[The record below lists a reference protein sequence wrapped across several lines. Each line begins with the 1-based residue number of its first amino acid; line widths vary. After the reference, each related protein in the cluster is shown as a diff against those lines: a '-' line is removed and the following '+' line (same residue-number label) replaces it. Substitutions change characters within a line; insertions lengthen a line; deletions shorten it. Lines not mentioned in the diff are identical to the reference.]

1 MRETRHFRGAVS
13 ALLVSAVAN
22 LLIPQDAH
30 ADEYVEPRKEHF
42 EIRAQSFAGALQAYA
57 RQTGEQVV
65 FFSNLGTGCTVPRI
79 SGTFTR
85 AQVLEQILANT
96 GLTYQRVNAN
106 TIAVSPI
113 GSPISKESQPRPT
126 PQSDKETAMS
136 HRYPLLCCSA
146 TALAMLSI
154 GSRATADDAQGVPQS
169 APQAALQEVI
179 VTGIRSSLKHSLDAK
194 RNADAIVDGISA
206 EDIGK
211 FPDKN
216 VADALQRIPGVS
228 VDRVWGEGRDVF
240 VRGTDST
247 LNRTQMNGQNVA
259 SAYWWANDNPSR
271 GFNYDILASE
281 LVSSLEVYKSPEADM
296 DEGSIG
302 GLVSVRT
309 RRPMEL
315 KPYTLQVSGEALHSV
330 LGDKT
335 DPQASGLF
343 SWHDDDR
350 RFGALA
356 SLSYQRREM
365 RRDALEGFNDE
376 TLYNITDQNGKVT
389 PNVHALYGGGSALFV
404 EDRRRLTENATLQ
417 WRPLQAWDL
426 TLNYVNSD
434 MSADNHNENYLYLI
448 QSPLQ
453 AGAIVTDPVFI
464 PTGDGKQALVG
475 GTIGNSSGYG
485 AAIEAIYR
493 KAFVKSHVADLDT
506 TYNLDH
512 WSIHGQA
519 GKTGAQGGSEHDQNY
534 YFEASTPEKISLGP
548 QHIDVSYL
556 DLDPTNANA
565 LHFAPGN
572 ERDWPRTITENET
585 YAQSDLTFDLGNGFF
600 KSFKTGVKYR
610 DDTVEN
616 TREIG
621 SVSTSNPNYAALTA
635 ITLNQVTSG
644 TSPPLSQQ
652 AATQGSVTR
661 YALVDGA
668 RAAALINPMLNLQY
682 VLDPLAFYIIEEH
695 ITAAYAK
702 ADFELGALRGN
713 FGVRAVHTKQ
723 QSTAYDSNG
732 DLETITRPYSNVLPS
747 INAVYKVSDNLLV
760 RGAASQAMARDT
772 FQNLSSN
779 ITINATTGSATAG
792 NPYLTPI
799 KANQFE
805 IGSEWYFSEASL
817 LSGTYFWKSLN
828 TFVYTQSDEEVING
842 QSLVV
847 TRPFNSDH
855 GAKIQGLEMQWQQA
869 IWGGFGIV
877 TNYTF
882 TNGSVDPIPGQPK
895 LQLQGNSKHQANASL
910 YFESPRWSARVSY
923 NFRSEAFGGLTMG
936 SQIVTDPYHQV
947 DATAS
952 FNATNDFTVFATAVN
967 ITNELLRQHTADGV
981 PLELYENGSRY
992 SLGVRLKF

>member
-1 MRETRHFRGAVS
+1 MREAAPVRAAVG

-22 LLIPQDAH
+22 LFLPQDAR
-30 ADEYVEPRKEHF
+30 ADEHVEPRKEHF
-42 EIRAQSFAGALQAYA
+42 EIRAQSFSGALQAYA

-65 FFSNLGTGCTVPRI
+65 FFSSLAAGRTVPRI

-96 GLTYQRVNAN
+96 GLTYQRLNAN

-113 GSPISKESQPRPT
+113 GAPISNESQPRPA
-126 PQSDKETAMS
+126 PPSDKETTMS

-154 GSRATADDAQGVPQS
+154 GSRATADDAQSVPQG
-169 APQAALQEVI
+169 ALQEVV

-194 RNADAIVDGISA
+194 RNADAIVDGITA

-228 VDRVWGEGRDVF
+228 VDRVWGEGRDIF
-240 VRGTDST
+240 VRGTDNT

-315 KPYTLQVSGEALHSV
+315 KPYTLQLSAEALHSV

-356 SLSYQRREM
+356 SLSYQRRQM

-376 TLYNITDQNGKVT
+376 TLYNITDQNGNVT
-389 PNVHALYGGGSALFV
+389 RNVHALYGGGSALFL

-417 WRPLQAWDL
+417 WRPLEAWDL
-426 TLNYVNSD
+426 TLNYVNSN
-434 MSADNHNENYLYLI
+434 MSADNHNENYLYLL

-464 PTGDGKQALVG
+464 PTGDGRQALVG
-475 GTIGNSSGYG
+475 GTIGNSTGYG

-493 KAFVKSHVADLDT
+493 KAFVKSHVFDLDT
-506 TYNLDH
+506 TYNFDH
-512 WSIHGQA
+512 WNIHGQV
-519 GKTGAQGGSEHDQNY
+519 GRTGAQGGSEHDQNY
-534 YFEASTPEKISLGP
+534 YFQANTPETINLGP
-548 QHIDVSYL
+548 QHIDVSYQ
-556 DLDPTNANA
+556 DVNPTNANA
-565 LHFAPGN
+565 LTFAPGN

-585 YAQSDLTFDLGNGFF
+585 YAQTDLTFDLGNGFF
-600 KSFKTGVKYR
+600 KSFKTGLKYR

-621 SVSTSNPNYAALTA
+621 SVSTSNPNYAALQA
-635 ITLNQVTSG
+635 ITLEQVTGG

-652 AATQGSVTR
+652 AATPGSLTR

-682 VLDPLAFYIIEEH
+682 ALDPLAFYIIEEH

-723 QSTAYDSNG
+723 DSTAYDVNG
-732 DLETITRPYSNVLPS
+732 ALATITRPYNNVLPS
-747 INAVYKVSDNLLV
+747 INAVYKLSENLLV

-792 NPYLTPI
+792 NPYLPPI

-805 IGSEWYFSEASL
+805 IGSEWYYSEASL

-828 TFVYTQSDEEVING
+828 TFVYTNSDEETING
-842 QSLVV
+842 QKLVV
-847 TRPFNSDH
+847 TRPFNSPH
-855 GAKIQGLEMQWQQA
+855 GARIQGLEMQWQQA
-869 IWGGFGIV
+869 IWGGFGVV

-882 TNGSVDPIPGQPK
+882 TNGSVDPIPDEPK

-910 YFESPRWSARVSY
+910 YFENPRMSVRVSY
-923 NFRSEAFGGLTMG
+923 NYRSEAFGGLTMG
-936 SQIVTDPYHQV
+936 SQIVTDPYHQI

-952 FNATNDFTVFATAVN
+952 FNVTDDLTLFATAVN
-967 ITNELLRQHTADGV
+967 ITDELLRQHTADGI
-981 PLELYENGSRY
+981 PLELFENGARY
-992 SLGVRLKF
+992 SVGARLKF